1 MGLINNIFVKSKLN
15 EEAEKLALTF
25 SQKSAD
31 STKLSRAAFM
41 RANDFDY
48 RRSVANAVEDF
59 CNATVTPDAQ
69 EGLKAFLEK
78 RTPNWD

>member
-1 MGLINNIFVKSKLN
+1 
-15 EEAEKLALTF
+15 
-25 SQKSAD
+25 
-31 STKLSRAAFM
+31 M

-78 RTPNWD
+78 RNPKWG

>member
-1 MGLINNIFVKSKLN
+1 MR
-15 EEAEKLALTF
+15 
-25 SQKSAD
+25 
-31 STKLSRAAFM
+31 LSRAAFM

-59 CNATVTPDAQ
+59 CNAAITPDAQ

-78 RTPNWD
+78 RKAIWK

>member
-1 MGLINNIFVKSKLN
+1 MALIFSK
-15 EEAEKLALTF
+15 
-25 SQKSAD
+25 KSANAI
-31 STKLSRAAFM
+31 KLSRAAFM

-78 RTPNWD
+78 RKPKWD